1 MKELLF
7 TSFGIIISLLSFLL
21 TYITFKSKSKKKTKE
36 EGKNEGI
43 LISKIDY
50 IKKGIENLE
59 ILFKS
64 LEKTNHDLDIRI
76 TKLEEKI
83 RKENAKWN

>member
-21 TYITFKSKSKKKTKE
+21 TYVTFRSKSKKKTKE

>member
-21 TYITFKSKSKKKTKE
+21 TYVTFKSKSKKKTKE

>member
-21 TYITFKSKSKKKTKE
+21 TYVTFKSKSKKKTKE

-83 RKENAKWN
+83 RKENAK